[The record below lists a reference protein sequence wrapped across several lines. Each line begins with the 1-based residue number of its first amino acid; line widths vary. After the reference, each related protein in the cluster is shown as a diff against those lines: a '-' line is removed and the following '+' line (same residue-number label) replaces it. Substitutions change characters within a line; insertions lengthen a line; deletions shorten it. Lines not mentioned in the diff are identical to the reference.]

1 MTPTPNTEV
10 CLARLDERLKAMTE
24 NIRRTEEAGEKAL
37 TLATQELHRR
47 LEILNGEASR
57 LREMQATY
65 VPREVFDRYKETQEQ
80 RISDLENFDANLT
93 GKQWIGG
100 AVIVILAAAITF
112 GVNFLRH

>member
-1 MTPTPNTEV
+1 MEV
-10 CLARLDERLKAMTE
+10 CLARLDERIKAMKE
-24 NIRRTEEAGEKAL
+24 DIRRTEESGEKAL
-37 TLATQELHRR
+37 RVSTVEFNRR
-47 LEILNGEASR
+47 LDLLNGEAGR

-65 VPREVFDRYKETQEQ
+65 VMREIFDRYKETQEQ
-80 RISDLENFDANLT
+80 RVSTLENFNANLT

>member
-1 MTPTPNTEV
+1 MTSNMEV
-10 CLARLDERLKAMTE
+10 CLARLDERIKAMKE
-24 NIRRTEEAGEKAL
+24 DIRRTEESGEKAL
-37 TLATQELHRR
+37 RVSTAEFHRR
-47 LEILNGEASR
+47 LELLNGEAGR

-65 VPREVFDRYKETQEQ
+65 VMREIFDRYKETQEQ
-80 RISDLENFDANLT
+80 RVSSLENFNANLT